1 MIDPLL
7 GESAVLVTG
16 ANHGIGAA
24 SARAFAEQGA
34 RVFLAYYRVPT
45 ELSNHE
51 LEHAK
56 KSGMGGDALYRAG
69 QQTSGETI
77 VDEIQTSGGR
87 AFAHESDLEDPD
99 NAVRLFDRCEETLGP
114 VDILVLNHAHCVAET
129 FDPAR
134 SDQSDGEPY
143 MISADEIDL
152 HHSINVRAG
161 ALMIA
166 EYAKRFVARNARN
179 GRVVVVSTDAASAHV
194 ANVSYAA
201 SKHALESY
209 ARSAAVELGQ
219 YGITVNVVAPGPTQT
234 GYITPE
240 NESVLVRYIPLRRLG
255 TPEDIA
261 DVIVFLASEQ
271 ARWLTGQLIYAG
283 GGFRMPQ

>member
-1 MIDPLL
+1 MIDPPAD
-7 GESAVLVTG
+7 STVLVTG

-24 SARAFAEQGA
+24 SARALAAQGA
-34 RVFLAYYRVPT
+34 RVFLHYYRVPS
-45 ELSNHE
+45 ELSEDE
-51 LEHAK
+51 LERARE
-56 KSGMGGDALYRAG
+56 SGVGRDALYRSG
-69 QQTSGETI
+69 QQTSGETVADDI
-77 VDEIQTSGGR
+77 RTSGGS
-87 AFAHESDLEDPD
+87 ACAHEADLEDPD
-99 NAVRLFDRCEETLGP
+99 NAVRLFDFCEEALGP

-129 FDPAR
+129 FDPVR
-134 SDQSDGEPY
+134 SAESDGEPSV
-143 MISADEIDL
+143 ISAAEMDR
-152 HHSINVRAG
+152 HYSINVRAG

-166 EYAKRFVARNARN
+166 EYAKRFVARSARS
-179 GRVVVVSTDAASAHV
+179 GRVVVVSTDAAHAHV
-194 ANVSYAA
+194 GNVSYAA

-240 NESVLVRYIPLRRLG
+240 SEAALVRHIPLRRLG

>member
-7 GESAVLVTG
+7 AEATVLVTG

-24 SARAFAEQGA
+24 SARAFAGQGA
-34 RVFLAYYRVPT
+34 KVFLAYYRVPT
-45 ELSNHE
+45 GLSNHE
-51 LEHAK
+51 LEHARE
-56 KSGMGGDALYRAG
+56 SGTPGDALYRAG

-77 VDEIQTSGGR
+77 VDEIRTSGGR
-87 AFAHESDLEDPD
+87 AFAHESDLQDPD
-99 NAVRLFDRCEETLGP
+99 SAVRLFDRCEETLGP

-134 SDQSDGEPY
+134 SAESDGEPY

-179 GRVVVVSTDAASAHV
+179 GRVVVVSTDAANAHV

-240 NESVLVRYIPLRRLG
+240 DESTLVRHIPLRRLG

-283 GGFRMPQ
+283 GGSRMPQ